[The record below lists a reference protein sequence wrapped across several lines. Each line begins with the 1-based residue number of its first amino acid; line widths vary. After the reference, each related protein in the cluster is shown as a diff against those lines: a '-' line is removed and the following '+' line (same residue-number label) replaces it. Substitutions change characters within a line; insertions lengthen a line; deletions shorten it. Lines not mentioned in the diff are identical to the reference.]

1 MSTTKKGP
9 VRYADSS
16 VTVFNVYIDI
26 LMHNEETGQTEVKH
40 TFVYGINFVLNVDA
54 FRGLTALKLVKKNRG
69 SGRVCVYSGT
79 PPPPPYI
86 MLGKN
91 PTNERVK
98 VSKSS
103 IKKSTRVLKIS
114 SSQGSLRRTYGI
126 YHII

>member
-69 SGRVCVYSGT
+69 RCRVCVYSGT
-79 PPPPPYI
+79 HPPHILCSAKIPRMRGLKY
-86 MLGKN
+86 L
-91 PTNERVK
+91 K
-98 VSKSS
+98 V
-103 IKKSTRVLKIS
+103 VLKS
-114 SSQGSLRRTYGI
+114 LQGF
-126 YHII
+126 